1 MIERAVIRIE
11 PYYLTEKGYD
21 VNLFNWFVNQNHIPI
36 DLTNSQ
42 YKELYNMFIK
52 EVIEEFR
59 RHDSEYYWFVENGGL
74 WSDRGNPLVN
84 SNGFKIDKDIMRSIL
99 RNNILEELLSN

>member
-21 VNLFNWFVNQNHIPI
+21 VNLFNWFLNQNHIPI

-42 YKELYNMFIK
+42 YFNIF
-52 EVIEEFR
+52 F
-59 RHDSEYYWFVENGGL
+59 
-74 WSDRGNPLVN
+74 LV
-84 SNGFKIDKDIMRSIL
+84 F
-99 RNNILEELLSN
+99 